1 MPKNDHYDKK
11 WVPGQLALSLMGHD
25 KGRVYVV
32 LQSEGERLY
41 VADGMRRT
49 LERPKLKSFKHVQ
62 KIPISLERLLE
73 NVQMGSLTDGDI
85 KKAIKTYK
93 LMMKD
98 QEE

>member
-1 MPKNDHYDKK
+1 MPKNDHYNKE

-49 LERPKLKSFKHVQ
+49 LERPKL
-62 KIPISLERLLE
+62 
-73 NVQMGSLTDGDI
+73 
-85 KKAIKTYK
+85 
-93 LMMKD
+93 
-98 QEE
+98 